1 MTGKEYTQEYIETKD
16 GGLKRKYG
24 DGDNAREDDY
34 NDILEDM
41 AYKVIQNSKNVG
53 TVMKLGER
61 PTVEKKQKKQKT
73 EKKKT

>member
-1 MTGKEYTQEYIETKD
+1 MTGKEYVQEYIETKD

-24 DGDNAREDDY
+24 DANDVREDDY

-41 AYKVIQNSKNVG
+41 AYKVIHNNKKVG

-61 PTVEKKQKKQKT
+61 PVIEKGEKKQKK
-73 EKKKT
+73 